1 LFETLLRVQAQFV
14 ARHFPS
20 RNQLIQTAQRAK
32 KSKTGFNFEVDSE
45 YLLATEDS
53 LYAVKD
59 VSFEDEVNV
68 FFVLFF

>member
-1 LFETLLRVQAQFV
+1 VQAQFV

-32 KSKTGFNFEVDSE
+32 KSKTGLVEPTDFNFEVDSE